1 MMVIVCEA
9 GATSMAYYLST
20 TVQAPFD
27 RVLGEVVERLK
38 NEGFGVLTDIDVQA
52 TLKSKIGADIPRYR
66 ILGACNPGFAHEAL
80 KIEDK
85 LGVLLPCNV
94 IVREMSDG
102 RVEVASVDPV
112 VAMQRTGNPALAT
125 TAEEVRQRLS
135 RVIGAL
141 T

>member
-1 MMVIVCEA
+1 
-9 GATSMAYYLST
+9 MAYYLST
-20 TVQAPFD
+20 TVQAAFD

-125 TAEEVRQRLS
+125 TAEEVRRRLS